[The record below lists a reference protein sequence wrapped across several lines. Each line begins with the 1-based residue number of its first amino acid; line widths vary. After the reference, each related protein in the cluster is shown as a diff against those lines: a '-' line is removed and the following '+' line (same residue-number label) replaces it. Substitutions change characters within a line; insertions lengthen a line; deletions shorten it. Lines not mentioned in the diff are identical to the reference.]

1 MYNKTHQ
8 HFDIRLEENFKLFL
22 SGPSRC
28 GKTYFI
34 STLLEN
40 LSSFA
45 KQPPTKIIYIYT
57 VWQLKFDEMSGMVNV
72 FIKDNSSILEQIKTH
87 ATGEPVFIIFDDML
101 NSNSLPDIAH
111 LFTVDGRH
119 MNLSMAFLTQRMF
132 VNNEHFRQIS
142 QNCDYFCLFKN
153 PRNSAEVRTL
163 AHQLTP
169 GRLDLI
175 QIYNQAT
182 EAPFSY
188 LFINLTQNC
197 PPEVKYISNIF
208 EDDNVKAYILDY

>member
-57 VWQLKFDEMSGMVNV
+57 VWQLKFDEMSGMVND

-101 NSNSLPDIAH
+101 RI
-111 LFTVDGRH
+111 
-119 MNLSMAFLTQRMF
+119 
-132 VNNEHFRQIS
+132 
-142 QNCDYFCLFKN
+142 
-153 PRNSAEVRTL
+153 
-163 AHQLTP
+163 
-169 GRLDLI
+169 
-175 QIYNQAT
+175 
-182 EAPFSY
+182 
-188 LFINLTQNC
+188 
-197 PPEVKYISNIF
+197 
-208 EDDNVKAYILDY
+208 

>member
-1 MYNKTHQ
+1 M
-8 HFDIRLEENFKLFL
+8 EENFKLFL
-22 SGPSRC
+22 SGPSKC

-45 KQPPTKIIYIYT
+45 KQPPSKIIYIYT
-57 VWQLKFDEMSGMVNV
+57 VWQSKFGEMKGMVDV

-87 ATGEPVFIIFDDML
+87 AVGESLFIIFDDML
-101 NSNSLPDIAH
+101 NSNSLSDIAH

-142 QNCDYFCLFKN
+142 QNCDFFCLFKN
-153 PRNSAEVRTL
+153 PRNSSEIRTL
-163 AHQLTP
+163 AQQLTP

-197 PPEVKYISNIF
+197 PPQVKYISNIF
-208 EDDNVKAYILDY
+208 EDNVKAYVLDY

>member
-1 MYNKTHQ
+1 
-8 HFDIRLEENFKLFL
+8 
-22 SGPSRC
+22 
-28 GKTYFI
+28 
-34 STLLEN
+34 
-40 LSSFA
+40 
-45 KQPPTKIIYIYT
+45 
-57 VWQLKFDEMSGMVNV
+57 MSGMVNV

-87 ATGEPVFIIFDDML
+87 ATGELVFIIFDDML

-119 MNLSMAFLTQRMF
+119 MNLSMAFLTQIMF

-153 PRNSAEVRTL
+153 PRNSVEVRTL
-163 AHQLTP
+163 AQQLTP

-197 PPEVKYISNIF
+197 PPEVKYIYLIYL
-208 EDDNVKAYILDY
+208 KMIM